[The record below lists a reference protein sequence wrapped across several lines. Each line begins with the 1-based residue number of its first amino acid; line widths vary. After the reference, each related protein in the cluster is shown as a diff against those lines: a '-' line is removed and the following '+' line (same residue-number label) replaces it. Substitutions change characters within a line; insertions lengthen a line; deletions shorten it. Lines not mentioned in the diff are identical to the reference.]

1 MTSVSGYKGSLSCYA
16 FSQCRAEV
24 LCRHELATNELL
36 MMGCQDC
43 CEERTGS
50 VRSQQQWPT
59 TATMGAEWRK
69 ISTKEEYSVAKK
81 TSLLCPLSQTGKLW
95 VFVFIN
101 KCPNMPSLANDS
113 LRRPSEHFY

>member
-1 MTSVSGYKGSLSCYA
+1 MLC
-16 FSQCRAEV
+16 FSPDVVEKV
-24 LCRHELATNELL
+24 LCRLELATNELL
-36 MMGCQDC
+36 MMGRQEC

-50 VRSQQQWPT
+50 VRRSQQQWAT
-59 TATMGAEWRK
+59 TATMGADWRK
-69 ISTKEEYSVAKK
+69 ISSKEEYSVAKK
-81 TSLLCPLSQTGKLW
+81 TYLLWPLSQTGKLW

>member
-1 MTSVSGYKGSLSCYA
+1 MFCFFPNEEK
-16 FSQCRAEV
+16 V
-24 LCRHELATNELL
+24 LCRLELATNELL
-36 MMGCQDC
+36 MMGRQEC

-50 VRSQQQWPT
+50 VRSQQQWAT
-59 TATMGAEWRK
+59 TATMEADWRK
-69 ISTKEEYSVAKK
+69 ISSKEEYSVAKK
-81 TSLLCPLSQTGKLW
+81 TSLLWPLLQTGKLW